1 MSKYTYNAQPDPYC
15 YPGSDVLINNF
26 GIKNAAEL
34 EAVEREL
41 TLNRLGEL
49 MHKPV
54 TGRFG
59 FTHLKKIHKAIF
71 GDLYEWA
78 GQPRKHGFISKGQ
91 TIFCNAGFID
101 NEAKRV
107 FDKLTI
113 EDYKL
118 RNLDFNIFVERLV
131 YYSSEINALH
141 PFKEGNGRTLR
152 EFIRQL
158 AAYNG
163 YSTRWQLVPP
173 EVLLNADIHS
183 FYKQYDPL
191 INAYSQILKK

>member
-15 YPGSDVLINNF
+15 YPNSNVLINIF

-34 EAVEREL
+34 DAVEREL
-41 TLNRLGEL
+41 TLNRLGEFL
-49 MHKPV
+49 HKPV
-54 TGRFG
+54 SGRFG

-101 NEAKRV
+101 NEAKRI
-107 FDKLTI
+107 FDELAS
-113 EDYKL
+113 DNKL
-118 RNLDFNIFVERLV
+118 RNLDFNQFVDRLV
-131 YYSSEINALH
+131 YYSSEINVLH
-141 PFKEGNGRTLR
+141 PFREGNGRTLR

-158 AAYNG
+158 AAING
-163 YSTRWQLVPP
+163 YSIRWQLVPP
-173 EVLLNADIHS
+173 DVLLKADINA

-191 INAYSQILKK
+191 KSAYSQILVK

>member
-1 MSKYTYNAQPDPYC
+1 MSKYTYNALPDPYC
-15 YPGSDVLINNF
+15 YPNSDVLINTF
-26 GIKNAAEL
+26 GIMNAAEL

-49 MHKPV
+49 LHKPV
-54 TGRFG
+54 SGRFG

-101 NEAKRV
+101 NEAKRIFDELN
-107 FDKLTI
+107 FDK
-113 EDYKL
+113 KL
-118 RNLDFNIFVERLV
+118 RNLSFNQFVDKLV
-131 YYSSEINALH
+131 YYSSELNVLH
-141 PFKEGNGRTLR
+141 PFREGNGRTLR

-158 AAYNG
+158 AAING
-163 YSTRWQLVPP
+163 YSIRWQLVPP
-173 EVLLNADIHS
+173 DVLLKADINA

-191 INAYSQILKK
+191 KNAYSQILVK